1 MAQLSPA
8 DAEELIECFEMF
20 DRNGDGTI
28 SVEELGSILRA
39 LGQNPTQAQVDD
51 FMKKADKNGDGVL
64 SKAEYVNLISG
75 FMVDP
80 EVVRSELKEA
90 FKTFDKS
97 KRGYLDLQQ
106 MTKALGCLGEPLS
119 DLEIKQLIKI
129 ADKNNDGKIDVDEF
143 VDCLCKRM

>member
-1 MAQLSPA
+1 
-8 DAEELIECFEMF
+8 
-20 DRNGDGTI
+20 
-28 SVEELGSILRA
+28 
-39 LGQNPTQAQVDD
+39 
-51 FMKKADKNGDGVL
+51 
-64 SKAEYVNLISG
+64 
-75 FMVDP
+75 MVDP

-129 ADKNNDGKIDVDEF
+129 ADKNNDGKIDVDGEYCYSVIVTDF
-143 VDCLCKRM
+143 SSLSRRSMAEILSIYRKFFIFRLMVSSHNVTNCK

>member
-1 MAQLSPA
+1 
-8 DAEELIECFEMF
+8 
-20 DRNGDGTI
+20 
-28 SVEELGSILRA
+28 
-39 LGQNPTQAQVDD
+39 
-51 FMKKADKNGDGVL
+51 
-64 SKAEYVNLISG
+64 
-75 FMVDP
+75 MVDP

-129 ADKNNDGKIDVDEF
+129 ADKNNDGKIDVDGKYCYSVIVTDSVLSF
-143 VDCLCKRM
+143 SSSQPPQYGRNIVDIQRILHTHGTFSQCFKCK

>member
-1 MAQLSPA
+1 MP
-8 DAEELIECFEMF
+8 DIEIELYNMIFMSSTRTRVLTSYFHC
-20 DRNGDGTI
+20 D
-28 SVEELGSILRA
+28 LGLFLQYYDSGLF
-39 LGQNPTQAQVDD
+39 T
-51 FMKKADKNGDGVL
+51 GDGVL
-64 SKAEYVNLISG
+64 NKAEYVNLISG

-119 DLEIKQLIKI
+119 DIEIKQLIKI
-129 ADKNNDGKIDVDEF
+129 ADKNNDGKIDVDGTYWYS
-143 VDCLCKRM
+143 VIVTIQKRSQKL